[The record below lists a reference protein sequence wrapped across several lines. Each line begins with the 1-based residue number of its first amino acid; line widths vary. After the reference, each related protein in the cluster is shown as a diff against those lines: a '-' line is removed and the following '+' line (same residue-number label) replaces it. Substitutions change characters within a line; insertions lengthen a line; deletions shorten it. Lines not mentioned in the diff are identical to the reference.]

1 MQNVCQTLLTCLH
14 ASVNGAKAD
23 LCGVPDSHDNI
34 LEAQKLNQLINT
46 QINATTGSS
55 SYLVLIHK
63 FYLSFLSLLSESDS
77 RQWCILSFLSLSR
90 IVLSFLMLFISRNQ
104 CRGTVGQVQ
113 ADDPSLF
120 AVFDS
125 QEMAPLEHTRKN
137 KTRR

>member
-1 MQNVCQTLLTCLH
+1 MQNVCQTSLTCLH

-63 FYLSFLSLLSESDS
+63 FYLSFLSLPSESDS

-90 IVLSFLMLFISRNQ
+90 IVLSFIMLFISRNQ
-104 CRGTVGQVQ
+104 CRGTGGQVQ